1 MKGFIKRYKLAIL
14 LVFVV
19 LGLIGCATQP
29 APGGDQPPGFWMGMV
44 HGFLILFSMIG
55 SFFSDIRIYAYP
67 NAGTF
72 YDLGYLLGAMMSLG
86 GTGAGVR

>member
-1 MKGFIKRYKLAIL
+1 MKDFIKRYKSVIFLT
-14 LVFVV
+14 FVV
-19 LGLIGCATQP
+19 IGLIGCATQP
-29 APGGDQPPGFWMGMV
+29 VAGGDGPPGFWMGIA

-72 YDLGYLLGAMMSLG
+72 YDLGYLLGEMLSLG